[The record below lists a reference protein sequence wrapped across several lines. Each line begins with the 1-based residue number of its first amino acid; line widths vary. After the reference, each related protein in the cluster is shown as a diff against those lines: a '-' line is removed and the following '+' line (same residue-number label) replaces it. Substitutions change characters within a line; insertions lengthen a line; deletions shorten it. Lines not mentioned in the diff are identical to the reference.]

1 MMKRKFSTMTDLE
14 SIIEHQLVKVNGI
27 TLHVVTAGPKDGEPV
42 VLLHGFPEFW
52 YGWKHQIPALAAA
65 GFRVIVPDQ
74 RGYNQSDK
82 PKGLDPYTIDHL
94 TGDVVALIEAM
105 GYTSA
110 NVVGHDWG
118 AIVAWSLAILHPD
131 RVRKL
136 GILNVPHPVVFQKT
150 LRKNFGQLLKSWYVF
165 SFQLPS
171 LPEWMMARGD
181 YSFAA
186 TMIKRSGKPTT
197 FSDADLEKYK
207 AAWRNQGAMTGMINW
222 YRAYV
227 QKPPVTPENVRLS
240 MPTLMIWGAK
250 DQFLS
255 ASMAQPSIDLCDDGK
270 LVMIED
276 ATHWVQHDAAAQVSG
291 LLLDFLGKG

>member
-1 MMKRKFSTMTDLE
+1 MTDLE
-14 SIIEHQLVKVNGI
+14 SLIEHHLVKVNGI

-52 YGWKHQIPALAAA
+52 YGWKHQIAALADA
-65 GFRVIVPDQ
+65 GYRVIVPDQ

-82 PKGLDPYTIDHL
+82 PKGLEQYTIDKL
-94 TGDVVALIEAM
+94 TGDMVALIEAM
-105 GYTSA
+105 GHSSA
-110 NVVGHDWG
+110 NVIGHDWG
-118 AIVAWSLAILHPD
+118 AIVAWSLGILYPN

-150 LRKNFGQLLKSWYVF
+150 VRGNFGQALKSWYVL
-165 SFQLPS
+165 SFQMPG
-171 LPEWMMARGD
+171 LPEWMMSRGD

-207 AAWRNQGAMTGMINW
+207 AAWRNEGAMTGMINW

-227 QKPPVTPENVRLS
+227 QKPPATPENVRLP
-240 MPTLMIWGAK
+240 MPTLMIWGAQ

-270 LVMIED
+270 LVMIDD
-276 ATHWVQHDAAAQVSG
+276 ATHWVQHDAHEQVNG
-291 LLLDFLGKG
+291 LLLDFLRQG

>member
-1 MMKRKFSTMTDLE
+1 MTDLE

>member
-1 MMKRKFSTMTDLE
+1 MTDLE
-14 SIIEHQLVKVNGI
+14 SLIEHHLVKVNGI

-52 YGWKHQIPALAAA
+52 YGWKHQIAALADA
-65 GFRVIVPDQ
+65 GYRVIVPDQ

-82 PKGLDPYTIDHL
+82 PKGLEHYTIDKL
-94 TGDVVALIEAM
+94 TGDMVALIEAM
-105 GYTSA
+105 GHSSA
-110 NVVGHDWG
+110 NVIGHDWG
-118 AIVAWSLAILHPD
+118 AIVAWSLGILYPN

-136 GILNVPHPVVFQKT
+136 GILNVPHPVIFQKT
-150 LRKNFGQLLKSWYVF
+150 VRGNFGQALKSWYVL
-165 SFQLPS
+165 SFQMPG
-171 LPEWMMARGD
+171 LPEWMMSRGD

-207 AAWRNQGAMTGMINW
+207 AAWRNEGAMTGMINW

-227 QKPPVTPENVRLS
+227 QKPPATPENVRLP
-240 MPTLMIWGAK
+240 MPTLMIWGAQ

-270 LVMIED
+270 LVMIDD
-276 ATHWVQHDAAAQVSG
+276 ATHWVQHDAHEQVNG
-291 LLLDFLGKG
+291 LLLDFLRQG